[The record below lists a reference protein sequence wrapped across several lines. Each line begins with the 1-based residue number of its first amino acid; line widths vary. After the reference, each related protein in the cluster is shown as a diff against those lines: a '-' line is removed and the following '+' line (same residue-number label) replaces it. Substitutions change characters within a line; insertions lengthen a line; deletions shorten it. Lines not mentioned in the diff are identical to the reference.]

1 MRLEDDIDFTTL
13 NWVKQELDD
22 TLRQAR
28 QALEAYVEDASDPS
42 QLRFCAS
49 FLHQVQ
55 GTLRMVELYGAAM
68 VMEEMERLVQGL
80 LDGDVRRRDDAYGV
94 LMRGI
99 VQMPDYLER
108 LQGGHKDIPIVLL
121 PLLNDLRACRG
132 EKLLSESVLFSPDLA
147 APLPMA
153 AEGRAT
159 PMAEGDVR
167 LQAAQLRVRYQ
178 AGLLA
183 WIKNEDSEPALTGL
197 IDTLDELRALSSN
210 EDTRRLWW
218 VAAGLLDAAR
228 QRAVDIGTAVKLLFG
243 KVDREI
249 KRVADGGEQA
259 ITSDPPRQLLQ
270 NLLYYLAHGEAT
282 GARVESIRE
291 TYGLQDLLPTQAELD
306 HAKGS
311 LGGKNRA
318 LLDTVSVAIKED
330 LLRVKDTLDL
340 YLRRSDAVPAE
351 LSGQA
356 MVLDRVADTLGM
368 LGLGVPRRVVQ
379 EQRRVLDEM
388 ASGTRAI
395 SESSLL
401 DVAGALLYVEVS
413 LDENIRTLGV
423 AGEDESGPI
432 LTTDPSALPKAEVK
446 RILDA
451 LLRES
456 IANVQRAKADIV
468 AYVES
473 GWESG
478 RLDALPAALEEIVGA
493 MRMLDQKNTAELVDA
508 LSRFVDIELLQ
519 GGRVPTSAQV
529 DHLADAFTS
538 LEYYLEASTES
549 RAGREQILDVTRESL
564 AALGYWPPPSPQ
576 ELQERDEA
584 GPVWTD
590 EAEGF
595 AAQAAADDVGDE
607 AIDAVVEYAS
617 QPAAGIEI
625 DDSAAAMSDEDPI
638 MGIDI
643 DLPEID
649 TAEPAQW
656 SEFESIAQADLAPA
670 GEIDLLEEST
680 PYPRIDAADGERTA
694 ATDDGDS
701 SGGIDFP
708 EGDFAGE
715 PDAAA
720 SGKVAPPADAPAA
733 GDDVAD
739 GVPQDPRSLSAESWP
754 DIGDSIE
761 FDTAV
766 MGQSESLGETAA
778 YAWQGGDGSVGEE
791 IEVASLSSEGFDD
804 SLRMLDDALRDPM
817 AGDDATRNE
826 QLEGSSDRTDATVA
840 VGADMGAGLS
850 PATETGPEGGRADSS
865 EWIEIEEEVEE
876 EIQREELDESELP
889 VGFDVN
895 AAEDIDDDIRDVF
908 IEEVTEEIANIGR
921 MLPILRSSPDDV
933 EALRNVRR
941 SFHTLKGSGRLV
953 GALALGEFAWRVETM
968 LNRVL
973 DHTVRMESP
982 VLDLLDHSR
991 VALDQLRTELRGMGT
1006 AGALPLIVMQAAD
1019 NLVAGESGVV
1029 VTTRKVVRTRRVPVP
1044 LATSIDAIAAE
1055 VIEAPSAE
1063 APASESTDEALLSAM
1078 QRAEHEAAG
1087 VVEAPTPD
1095 ATGPVEEVIGEGDE
1109 RMPAIEP
1116 LLLEVLR
1123 SEAGGYLGTLESWIE
1138 LARGSGNRTIPDAE
1152 LLRAVHTLH
1161 GALGM
1166 VEVPVVAEVVGL
1178 LEGYL
1183 KRLVGAS
1190 IAPSADGLEAMGD
1203 VSGVVGA
1210 TLSLLD
1216 RPGAAVPRAGDLND
1230 RLAELR
1236 DALPEAPTPTL
1247 APWEDEDDAVAVADV
1262 PAFAGSDESA
1272 REVEAD
1278 HLRQREALAAAAADS
1293 VAQTEVIEAEPDV
1306 QSEVEAEVADRSDE
1320 VIADEVIA
1328 AELLGDVA
1336 AAEEDADPL
1345 FIEPESVEHDLEL
1358 LDELPSSEDIELED
1372 AEALVAHGPG
1382 EAHEGALT
1390 DALESPM
1397 SGALADDEAE
1407 VEAAAHSEDQ
1417 DADAIDSAEAA
1428 ASGAEATAAGR
1439 GRRRKSARRSKRE
1452 RLADELQDV
1461 ALDADA
1467 IAAEVEVAQTT
1478 EEFDVPTAELE
1489 PQSIDVIEVTPSEA
1503 EDADEPAFEQA
1514 EREVEVEAEISEFEE
1529 SLPLAAAGDG
1539 AGLDE
1544 ADVVDSAV
1552 ADERAFEQSNAFLES
1567 DSNLESASVAWQDE
1581 VDPDQPLHLPDL
1593 DDDLLDIF
1601 VEEAREILDQ
1611 ADPDLA
1617 AWRANPESVA
1627 AVASLQR
1634 YLHTIKGNGR
1644 AVGLMGIGDLS
1655 HALETLI
1662 DSPVGRTDASIELVQ
1677 RGFDRLHRMT
1687 SRVASG
1693 RDVAFPHGLISVI
1706 EARAAGLE
1714 IAAVD
1719 SAAPIVGETATVV
1732 EMPGI
1737 EQDPIEVEA
1746 EFAHDR
1752 LALGDEP
1759 VFWRP
1764 AAEEA
1769 PAAGI
1774 ESSEPETAA
1783 EELEA
1788 FAASDAFV
1796 AAFTDEDAAS
1806 TDADR
1811 VIEPPQD
1818 DASDG
1823 SLWVDQE
1830 ADDEALAAAASADA
1844 DRAIAAEIES
1854 EALAATATSDAAEMA
1869 AAAELDVADR
1879 AMRQGERDTAH
1890 ARDEADSLANV
1901 VRLDDY
1907 RLPAQVVAPEDAAVQ
1922 RQSQELIRVRADLLD
1937 SLVNYAG
1944 EVSIYRSRLEQ
1955 QLGLFRANVVEL
1967 EQTVERTR
1975 EQLRK
1980 LELETETQIIARFQR
1995 EAETDEGT
2003 FDPLELD
2010 RFSTLQQ
2017 LSRALAES
2025 VSDLVSL
2032 HGTLDD
2038 LARQQETLLLQQSR
2052 VASELQ
2058 QGLMRT
2064 RMVPF
2069 ETQVPFLRRL
2079 VRQSADEMGKRAQ
2092 LLVEGAQGE
2101 MDRNLLERMKAP
2113 LEHMLRNALAHGIE
2127 SPDERSAQGKSG
2139 EGSVRIEVAREAS
2152 EVLIRVAD
2160 DGRGL
2165 NREAIR
2171 RKAVER
2177 GLMRSDSPMADHDLF
2192 AFITET
2198 GFSTADTVSKL
2209 AGRGVGMDVVA
2220 NEIRELGGSLS
2231 IDSEAG
2237 VGSRF
2242 TIRLPFTLAVTQA
2255 IMVRLGDA
2263 VFAVPMSS
2271 VQGVARL
2278 PLSDFEPKLS
2288 GKDERLLSYGGED
2301 YAVHDLAL
2309 LLGTEPNRVVDSAG
2323 QLPLLLV
2330 RSGDQRAAIRVDTVV
2345 GSREIVV
2352 KSPGTQ
2358 IASVPGMFG
2367 ATIMGDGSVV
2377 MILDL
2382 APLVR
2387 RHIARRAERAV
2398 SDELAEMLPAGLEA
2412 TPDEVIAV
2420 PVRTQVKR
2428 QPLIMVVDDSITMRK
2443 VTSRVLERQD
2453 MEVVTAKD
2461 GLDAVEKLQ
2470 ERVPDMAILDIE
2482 MPRMDGYELA
2492 TYIRNDP
2499 RLRHLP
2505 LMMITSRTGEKH
2517 RQRAFE
2523 IGVDRFL
2530 GKPYQEADL
2539 LRTVLELLGENP
2551 DE

>member
-28 QALEAYVEDASDPS
+28 QALEAYVEDPSDPS

-132 EKLLSESVLFSPDLA
+132 EKLLSESVLFAPDLA
-147 APLPMA
+147 APLPAA

-159 PMAEGDVR
+159 PLAEGDVR

-197 IDTLDELRALSSN
+197 IETLDELRALSSFD
-210 EDTRRLWW
+210 DTRRLWW
-218 VAAGLLDAAR
+218 IAAGLLDAAR

-259 ITSDPPRQLLQ
+259 VASDPPRQLIQ

-282 GARVESIRE
+282 GDRVISIRE
-291 TYGLQDLLPTQAELD
+291 TYGLPDLLPTQAELD

-318 LLDTVSVAIKED
+318 LLDTVSIAIKED

-340 YLRRSDAVPAE
+340 YLRRSDASPAE

-356 MVLDRVADTLGM
+356 LVLDRVADTLGM

-388 ASGTRAI
+388 ASGSRVI
-395 SESSLL
+395 NESTLL

-423 AGEDESGPI
+423 TAGDEAGALASP
-432 LTTDPSALPKAEVK
+432 DPSALPKAEVK

-456 IANVQRAKADIV
+456 IANVQRAKADVV

-473 GWESG
+473 GWESA
-478 RLDALPAALEEIVGA
+478 RLEALPAALGEIVGA
-493 MRMLDQKNTAELVDA
+493 LRMLDQKNTAELVDA
-508 LSRFVDIELLQ
+508 LGRFVDIELLQ
-519 GGRVPTSAQV
+519 GSRVPTSVQV

-564 AALGYWPPPSPQ
+564 AALGYWPPPTLQ

-590 EAEGF
+590 EAERF
-595 AAQAAADDVGDE
+595 AARAAANDGASEEPMVADTSLDSNLAADLENDDG
-607 AIDAVVEYAS
+607 
-617 QPAAGIEI
+617 
-625 DDSAAAMSDEDPI
+625 AAAVFAEAATTDT
-638 MGIDI
+638 GI
-643 DLPEID
+643 DLPEVD
-649 TAEPAQW
+649 AALSGQWNEFEELAQMDAVDASEADAFEESMALSESGMDENTADASAVKADSLVSVEIVEIIEPA
-656 SEFESIAQADLAPA
+656 ARTQAD
-670 GEIDLLEEST
+670 
-680 PYPRIDAADGERTA
+680 
-694 ATDDGDS
+694 DS
-701 SGGIDFP
+701 SGEELDAASDDGRPP
-708 EGDFAGE
+708 EMGTGDQKDLDRDAIEASSERREPGAIVAGE
-715 PDAAA
+715 
-720 SGKVAPPADAPAA
+720 
-733 GDDVAD
+733 
-739 GVPQDPRSLSAESWP
+739 WP
-754 DIGDSIE
+754 EIGDSIE
-761 FDTAV
+761 FGTEV

-778 YAWQGGDGSVGEE
+778 YAWEGGDGSASEV
-791 IEVASLSSEGFDD
+791 IEVADLSSEGFDD
-804 SLRMLDDALRDPM
+804 SLRMLEEALRSGQGTDHAPGATDEITREVELPVELDSDLDATSM
-817 AGDDATRNE
+817 PATASTAGDATAE
-826 QLEGSSDRTDATVA
+826 
-840 VGADMGAGLS
+840 
-850 PATETGPEGGRADSS
+850 
-865 EWIEIEEEVEE
+865 EWTEIEEEVEE
-876 EIQREELDESELP
+876 EILRDELDPSEWP
-889 VGFDVN
+889 AGFDVN
-895 AAEDIDDDIRDVF
+895 AAEDIDDDIREVF
-908 IEEVTEEIANIGR
+908 IEEVNEEIANIGR
-921 MLPILRSSPDDV
+921 MLPILRSTPDDV

-953 GALALGEFAWRVETM
+953 GALALGEFAWRVEST

-973 DHTVRMESP
+973 DHTIRMESP

-1006 AGALPLIVMQAAD
+1006 AGALPLLVMQAAD
-1019 NLVAGESGVV
+1019 NLVAGESGNV
-1029 VTTRKVVRTRRVPVP
+1029 VTTRKVLRTRRVPLTV
-1044 LATSIDAIAAE
+1044 TKTGEAIAPESVEMPVTE
-1055 VIEAPSAE
+1055 VST
-1063 APASESTDEALLSAM
+1063 SESSDEALLAAM
-1078 QRAEHEAAG
+1078 ERAEQEAAG
-1087 VVEAPTPD
+1087 MREAAASASAEPE
-1095 ATGPVEEVIGEGDE
+1095 PVAEVAGEGAE

-1138 LARGSGNRTIPDAE
+1138 LARGSGNRTVPDAE

-1183 KRLVGAS
+1183 KRLVGAG
-1190 IAPSADGLEAMGD
+1190 AKPNADGLEAMGD

-1230 RLAELR
+1230 RLAQLR

-1247 APWEDEDDAVAVADV
+1247 APWEESDDEDDQQAAAAVEPVAKGFDIDD
-1262 PAFAGSDESA
+1262 GD
-1272 REVEAD
+1272 
-1278 HLRQREALAAAAADS
+1278 LRRREALAAIAADAEAAAEKQSPD
-1293 VAQTEVIEAEPDV
+1293 AEADDPSSHEALDGGP
-1306 QSEVEAEVADRSDE
+1306 SEAIV
-1320 VIADEVIA
+1320 A
-1328 AELLGDVA
+1328 AELPGDIPESEA
-1336 AAEEDADPL
+1336 KSEPL
-1345 FIEPESVEHDLEL
+1345 FVEPETVEHDLEA
-1358 LDELPSSEDIELED
+1358 LDVAASSESDASAASED
-1372 AEALVAHGPG
+1372 AGELVAHGPG

-1390 DALESPM
+1390 DAMETQAEDIVDASDTESK
-1397 SGALADDEAE
+1397 SADAS
-1407 VEAAAHSEDQ
+1407 AA
-1417 DADAIDSAEAA
+1417 DADAINETEST
-1428 ASGAEATAAGR
+1428 GH
-1439 GRRRKSARRSKRE
+1439 GRRRKSARRSKQE
-1452 RLADELQDV
+1452 RVAGEVRADESHADEAV
-1461 ALDADA
+1461 A
-1467 IAAEVEVAQTT
+1467 AAGRETVESPA
-1478 EEFDVPTAELE
+1478 ESGEPTAAVESVSTDSHAE
-1489 PQSIDVIEVTPSEA
+1489 APDEIEES
-1503 EDADEPAFEQA
+1503 DEPAFEQTEFGA
-1514 EREVEVEAEISEFEE
+1514 DDGQFDEV
-1529 SLPLAAAGDG
+1529 LPLAAAGNEEEFEEAIFTDPAAIEPAQG
-1539 AGLDE
+1539 IGVQDDAHGSFAQSPAAGT
-1544 ADVVDSAV
+1544 
-1552 ADERAFEQSNAFLES
+1552 
-1567 DSNLESASVAWQDE
+1567 AWQDE

-1593 DDDLLDIF
+1593 DADLLDIF

-1611 ADPDLA
+1611 ADPDLS
-1617 AWRANPESVA
+1617 AWRANPESEA

-1644 AVGLMGIGDLS
+1644 AVGLMGMGDLS

-1662 DSPVGRTDASIELVQ
+1662 DSPLARTDASIELVQ

-1687 SRVASG
+1687 SRVATG
-1693 RDVAFPHGLISVI
+1693 REVAFPHGLISVI

-1714 IAAVD
+1714 VALD
-1719 SAAPIVGETATVV
+1719 TTPVV
-1732 EMPGI
+1732 EAVVV
-1737 EQDPIEVEA
+1737 EQVPIEIDA

-1752 LALGDEP
+1752 LELADEP
-1759 VFWRP
+1759 VFWR
-1764 AAEEA
+1764 AEAEVEVDTGA
-1769 PAAGI
+1769 PEII
-1774 ESSEPETAA
+1774 ESSTTEATSED
-1783 EELEA
+1783 LEA
-1788 FAASDAFV
+1788 FAPSDAFV
-1796 AAFTDEDAAS
+1796 AAFTDDAADMAVA
-1806 TDADR
+1806 DATLELPAFD
-1811 VIEPPQD
+1811 VSGIAD
-1818 DASDG
+1818 SSDASVE
-1823 SLWVDQE
+1823 SE
-1830 ADDEALAAAASADA
+1830 SLAAEARD
-1844 DRAIAAEIES
+1844 AAEAAVADEPET
-1854 EALAATATSDAAEMA
+1854 EAVDAAATSDAIEMA
-1869 AAAELDVADR
+1869 AAAELDFADR
-1879 AMRQGERDTAH
+1879 AMRQGERDAAH
-1890 ARDEADSLANV
+1890 GRDEADSLANV

-1907 RLPAQVVAPEDAAVQ
+1907 RLPAQVIVADDAAAQ

-2079 VRQSADEMGKRAQ
+2079 VRQSADELGKRAQ

-2127 SPDERSAQGKSG
+2127 SPDERTARGKAG

-2177 GLMRSDSPMADHDLF
+2177 GLLRSDSPLPDRDLF

-2231 IDSEAG
+2231 IDSEEG
-2237 VGSRF
+2237 QGSRF

-2255 IMVRLGDA
+2255 IMVRLGEA

-2278 PLSDFEPKLS
+2278 PLADFEQRLS
-2288 GKDERLLSYGGED
+2288 GTDEQLLSYGGEE

-2309 LLGTEPNRVVDSAG
+2309 LLGTDPNRVVDSAG

-2330 RSGDQRAAIRVDTVV
+2330 RSGEQRAAIRVDTVV

-2387 RHIARRAERAV
+2387 RHIARNTERAV
-2398 SDELAEMLPAGLEA
+2398 SDELAAMLPAGLEA
-2412 TPDEVIAV
+2412 APEEVIAI
-2420 PVRTQVKR
+2420 PVRAQVKR